1 MIENDIADRL
11 SVFLPGAHLENT
23 VLPQCNAI
31 SLYLLNRDYTQHK
44 MSEKQFQRLMEE
56 PLYWIFCW
64 ASGQAMVRFLLNHSE
79 WVAGKR
85 VLDFGCGSGVVA
97 IAAAKAGA
105 AKVWASDIDPLA
117 TQATRMN
124 GHLNSVS
131 IEVIGDWTVCTEP
144 LDLIL
149 AADVLYDK
157 ANLAYLDQFLERAP
171 EVLVAD
177 SRVKTFDHPPYRKIG
192 QLQSF
197 TIPDLAEP
205 DEFGH
210 VCFYHA
216 KNDWVANKG

>member
-1 MIENDIADRL
+1 
-11 SVFLPGAHLENT
+11 
-23 VLPQCNAI
+23 
-31 SLYLLNRDYTQHK
+31 
-44 MSEKQFQRLMEE
+44 MEE

-64 ASGQAMVRFLLNHSE
+64 ASGQAMVRFLLSHPE

-117 TQATRMN
+117 RQATLMN
-124 GHLNSVS
+124 CRLNSVS
-131 IEVIGDWTVCTEP
+131 VKVIGDWTVCTEP

-149 AADVLYDK
+149 AADVLYDR
-157 ANLAYLDQFLERAP
+157 ANLAYLDRFIERSP

-177 SRVKTFDHPPYRKIG
+177 SRVKTFDYPPYRKIG

-210 VCFYHA
+210 VCLYHYHLECYRMIPCGIA
-216 KNDWVANKG
+216 TITDTFAR